1 MPDGNNP
8 QARLLVGLILVAEG
22 GLSRK
27 ALDQAVERQRALRA
41 TGVVQPLGQILL
53 EAGAV
58 TEAQVRH
65 ALALQRRLGAG
76 PAERVTLVVQLI
88 RNGIVAPSLLATKLD
103 EAERRHVPLAT
114 LLAED
119 GLATEALISHLTT
132 S

>member
-1 MPDGNNP
+1 MPDGNNA
-8 QARLLVGLILVAEG
+8 QARLLVGLILAAEG

-53 EAGAV
+53 DSGCV

-76 PAERVTLVVQLI
+76 PPERVALVVKLLG
-88 RNGIVAPSLLATKLD
+88 NGIVAPSLLAAKVD
-103 EAERRHVPLAT
+103 EAERRQVPLAT

-119 GLATEALISHLTT
+119 GLASEAIIRHLST